1 MRMYDCGQIYNRAIA
16 WFKVA
21 LNIGQSSRELKES
34 LFTQILDSGSK
45 NLAAALSRVL
55 FKKYTFWRVLN
66 KRVIWFCGR
75 LQEIQYDIIKCQK
88 SMESWYKLLK
98 SYDSKMIVLLSIS
111 AKVSLANDLSLVW
124 Y

>member
-111 AKVSLANDLSLVW
+111 AKVSLANNLSLVW

>member
-55 FKKYTFWRVLN
+55 FKKYTF
-66 KRVIWFCGR
+66 
-75 LQEIQYDIIKCQK
+75 
-88 SMESWYKLLK
+88 
-98 SYDSKMIVLLSIS
+98 
-111 AKVSLANDLSLVW
+111 
-124 Y
+124 